1 MFSPAA
7 YGGARIESLTW
18 NVKHKHVESLSSESH
33 LVVMVGTNNLK
44 SEGTEII
51 MRKYEELMDQIKEKC
66 KKVSMVGILTRG
78 DEDQYFESKRIGLNM
93 RLKELCEKNAVDF
106 VDPREIYE
114 TICRGRPEERRAIE
128 TRVLD
133 RWGLHLSDWGQ
144 DQVARVLFRH
154 CTRNLN

>member
-1 MFSPAA
+1 
-7 YGGARIESLTW
+7 
-18 NVKHKHVESLSSESH
+18 
-33 LVVMVGTNNLK
+33 
-44 SEGTEII
+44 
-51 MRKYEELMDQIKEKC
+51 MDQIKEEKC

-78 DEDQYFESKRIGLNM
+78 DEDQYLESKRIALNM

-106 VDPREIYE
+106 VDPSEIYE
-114 TICRGRPEERRAIE
+114 TVCRGRPEERRAIE

-133 RWGLHLSDWGQ
+133 RWGLHLSEWGQ